1 MTLRARLGVSA
12 IFVLAVL
19 VIAGVLLPRTVRAAQ
34 MAALDSEFRS
44 SLPFAVRLAE
54 GLAPPLPPT
63 ATALSDLY
71 IARVETGRQATVVAP
86 AAAAGRQP
94 QLPRARN
101 QPGKVPSL
109 VTVPSV
115 EGSGSW
121 RASLQVLP
129 DGNQVLVAVPLDQVQ
144 ATTDRLTI
152 AVLIAGI
159 VVMLAM
165 GAAGWWLLRLG
176 LQPIAEVTDVADA
189 IAGGDRSR
197 RVGEGVSG
205 TEAAHLARAFNV
217 MLDEQEAV
225 EAKLRRFVADASH
238 ELRTPV
244 SAISG
249 FTDLWRQGA
258 IDEGQ
263 LGDVMRRIGQ
273 ESARMRGLVEDLL
286 LLARLDE
293 GPVLARES
301 VDLSGL
307 LADAQLDA
315 SATHPSR
322 TVLVQAPVPVVVE
335 GDEARLRQVVG
346 NLVSNAL
353 IHTDPAARVM
363 LRAEHQGDV
372 ALLSVA
378 DDGAGMTAEEATRA
392 FDRFWRADPAR
403 ARSGAGLGLAIVRSV
418 VKAHGGT
425 VHLRT
430 APGAGTT
437 VQIVLP
443 VRGGA
448 PASNPQATSNQS

>member
-1 MTLRARLGVSA
+1 M
-12 IFVLAVL
+12 FVLAVL
-19 VIAGVLLPRTVRAAQ
+19 VTAGVLLPRTVRAAQ
-34 MAALDSEFRS
+34 IAELDGQFRS
-44 SLPFAVRLAE
+44 ALPFAIRLAA
-54 GLAPPLPPT
+54 GRAPPLPPT
-63 ATALSDLY
+63 ATALSELY
-71 IARVETGRQATVVAP
+71 IAQVESGRQTIVAAA

-101 QPGKVPSL
+101 QPGRVPSL
-109 VTVPSV
+109 VTVRSV
-115 EGSGSW
+115 AGPGSW
-121 RASLQVLP
+121 RATLQVLP
-129 DGNQVLVAVPLDQVQ
+129 DGTQVLVAVPLDQVQ

-152 AVLIAGI
+152 AVLLAGI
-159 VVMLAM
+159 VVVLAT

-176 LQPIAEVTDVADA
+176 LQPIAELTEVADA

-244 SAISG
+244 AAISG

-293 GPVLARES
+293 DPALARES

-307 LADAQLDA
+307 LADARLDA

-322 TVLVQAPVPVVVE
+322 TIIVQAPAPVVVE

-353 IHTDPAARVM
+353 IHTDPAAKVM
-363 LRAEHQGDV
+363 LRAERRGDV

-378 DDGAGMTAEEATRA
+378 DDGAGMTSEEATRA
-392 FDRFWRADPAR
+392 FDRFWRADRTR
-403 ARSGAGLGLAIVRSV
+403 ARSGSGLGLAIVRSV
-418 VKAHGGT
+418 VQAHGGM
-425 VHLRT
+425 VHLQT

-443 VRGGA
+443 THGRK
-448 PASNPQATSNQS
+448 PASNPQETSNQH

>member
-1 MTLRARLGVSA
+1 
-12 IFVLAVL
+12 
-19 VIAGVLLPRTVRAAQ
+19 
-34 MAALDSEFRS
+34 
-44 SLPFAVRLAE
+44 
-54 GLAPPLPPT
+54 
-63 ATALSDLY
+63 
-71 IARVETGRQATVVAP
+71 
-86 AAAAGRQP
+86 
-94 QLPRARN
+94 
-101 QPGKVPSL
+101 
-109 VTVPSV
+109 V

-121 RASLQVLP
+121 RATLQVLP

-152 AVLIAGI
+152 AVLIAGL

-263 LGDVMRRIGQ
+263 LEDVMRRIGQ

-293 GPVLARES
+293 GPALARES

-307 LADAQLDA
+307 LADARLDA

-322 TVLVQAPVPVVVE
+322 TILVQAPAPVVVE

-353 IHTDPAARVM
+353 IHTDPEARVL
-363 LRAEHQGDV
+363 LRAERQGDV

-378 DDGAGMTAEEATRA
+378 DDGAGMTTEEATRA

-418 VKAHGGT
+418 MEAHGGT
-425 VHLRT
+425 VRLQT

-443 VRGGA
+443 VHGGA